1 MKKAKFNLS
10 HERKLSMRLGY
21 LTPILCQ
28 EVLPGD
34 SFNLSSTE
42 HLMRMAPMI
51 APPMHR
57 VKASVHHFFV
67 PNRIIWNEWE
77 DFITG
82 GKNGDLTP
90 VAPFITFPSV
100 AAPDRSYNGSLADY
114 FGLPTIPVG
123 SGGTVTNPTKVSAL
137 PFRAYQTIYNEF
149 FRDQNLSDPVPFGLG
164 SGAVAGQDLL
174 EITQIRIR
182 SWEKDYFTSAL
193 PWAQRNLQPIGAPV
207 TINSPGSSFVF
218 DANTTDQVLANQT
231 GLTTDAAGRLR
242 GAPSG
247 TNARIETTGN
257 VLVEEMRLA
266 NRLQEWYEKNARGGA
281 RYIEQILAH
290 FHTKSSDA
298 RLQRPEYLGGGSS
311 PIVFSEVLSTFQAEA
326 GVAPYPQ
333 GNMSGHGISAGANAG
348 FSRKFEEHG
357 HIISLLSVKPST
369 AYQQGVNKMWK
380 RFDKFDY
387 AFPTFAHL
395 GEQEVSNEEIYAD
408 FTQPANTPYPTFG
421 YQERYAEYKYAP
433 NTVHGNFRDNLAFWH
448 MGRIFSNAPSLNE
461 AFVTADPAQ
470 GMERIFA
477 VESSDTDK
485 LYCQIYHNLTAV
497 RPLPFF
503 GTPRI

>member
-10 HERKLSMRLGY
+10 HERKLSFRMGF

-34 SFNLSSTE
+34 SFKLESTE

-57 VKASVHHFFV
+57 VKASVHHFFI

-82 GKNGDLTP
+82 GKNGDLMP
-90 VAPFITFPSV
+90 VHPFITFPSV

-114 FGLPTIPVG
+114 FGLPTIAVG
-123 SGGTVTNPTKVSAL
+123 SGPTVTNPTKVSAL

-149 FRDQNLSDPVPFGLG
+149 FRDQNLSDPVAFGLG
-164 SGAVAGQDLL
+164 SGAVSGQDLL
-174 EITQIRIR
+174 NITQIRLR
-182 SWEKDYFTSAL
+182 AWEKDYFTSAL
-193 PWAQRNLQPIGAPV
+193 PWAQRISTPIGAPV
-207 TINSPGSSFVF
+207 NYGGGATQIKNAATGAGSPNHDLSSNASGVLVNPA
-218 DANTTDQVLANQT
+218 DPNTA
-231 GLTTDAAGRLR
+231 LR
-242 GAPSG
+242 AE
-247 TNARIETTGN
+247 NVAN

-311 PIVFSEVLSTFQAEA
+311 PVVFSEVLSTFQAEA

-357 HIISLLSVKPST
+357 LIISLLSVKPST

-395 GEQEVSNEEIYAD
+395 GEQEVSGEEIFVDY
-408 FTQPANTPYPTFG
+408 TKPANTPYPTFG

-461 AFVTADPAQ
+461 SFVMADPNQ

-477 VESSDTDK
+477 VESADIDK